1 MLEVSLW
8 TFVISEIKNEVSK
21 EMQIQRIVTQL
32 EAPPIL
38 ERHSIKMAVNNL
50 RIAKK
55 FLKQI
60 QTDAT
65 NHREKFLQQ
74 KVDKEEIKGNMEH
87 ERYLRMLIFIET
99 QVEMHSTI
107 RKLKTINGQI
117 NITYIDIP
125 KERR

>member
-1 MLEVSLW
+1 MVVNYL
-8 TFVISEIKNEVSK
+8 
-21 EMQIQRIVTQL
+21 RIV
-32 EAPPIL
+32 
-38 ERHSIKMAVNNL
+38 
-50 RIAKK
+50 KK
-55 FLKQI
+55 SLKQI